1 MMENPSDEMFGGFW
15 PFLKRFIMMLLPV
28 WVFLLFF
35 AAKAPIW
42 VSSIMAGLSLAPV
55 MMYEKLS
62 LKKRFEDEKS

>member
-1 MMENPSDEMFGGFW
+1 MMEDPSDEMFGGLW
-15 PFLKRFIMMLLPV
+15 PLLKRVIMLLLPI

-55 MMYEKLS
+55 IIYEKLA